1 MVGVVLVVKYTNIV
15 VRTVDFVLLK
25 RLVIPKVCQ
34 SYPYLAIGG
43 LPDMCAVYIYSINWC
58 SVFCVRVHM
67 PNIVFYLVHVW
78 AAVIFEFFQKF

>member
-1 MVGVVLVVKYTNIV
+1 MQFIFHLFCILNLSVVMVGVVLVVKYTNIV

-43 LPDMCAVYIYSINWC
+43 LPDMCAVYIYSIN
-58 SVFCVRVHM
+58 
-67 PNIVFYLVHVW
+67 
-78 AAVIFEFFQKF
+78 